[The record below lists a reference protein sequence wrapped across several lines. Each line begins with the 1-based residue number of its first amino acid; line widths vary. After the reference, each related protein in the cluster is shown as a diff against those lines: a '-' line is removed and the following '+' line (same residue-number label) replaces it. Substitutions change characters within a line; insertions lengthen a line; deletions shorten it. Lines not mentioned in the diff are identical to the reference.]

1 MRRYDAFSPYDFEI
15 FVADLFGA
23 DLGVRFETF
32 ARGPDRGIDLRY
44 VPLDGDGRPHVVQC
58 KHYVRSSFP
67 SLLAAAK
74 REAKQL
80 EKLTPQPSTY
90 QFVTSRELT
99 ATNKTRLMSAL
110 EPWITNEQD
119 VLGAN
124 DLESMLD
131 QHPEVERRQVKLWLT
146 GGTQLAALLRAGTI
160 QRSQSLLDEI
170 RYAMPRYVQSR
181 VFSEARDRLREQRV
195 LVIAGIPGIGKT
207 TLARMLL
214 ADAVLDGYE
223 PVEVS
228 SDIEEGW
235 AALDDGVKQVFFYD
249 DFLGRTALSERF
261 AKNEDRRLIE
271 FMRRATRSPASLFI
285 LTTREYILRQATEL
299 YERLGQEGLD
309 SDRFLLELPDYT
321 SLDRARIFANHVF
334 HSPHL
339 NKPFRRALLVEKGY
353 ERIIYHSNYNPRT
366 IELITGL
373 AKRWD
378 DAVTPDN
385 YVDYAL
391 RTLQQPTLIW
401 KAAFEQELDDHGR
414 ALVLTLVSLPRSVSL
429 EHLESAFVALCR
441 ERNLPLGNRAFQRT
455 LAALDDSLI
464 QTSHDKDGFPASR
477 GVVVTPY
484 DPSVIDF
491 MVDFLHHSSEDVLE
505 LARACVFFEQ
515 ASWLRA
521 LVMKSATQ
529 ANDEVLSAIRD
540 SLRRSYA
547 ASAISPVTVSAGPSS
562 WAYRP
567 FGTRD
572 LEERL
577 FDLQDIAHADAEFGQ
592 WWRHEL
598 LQRLPCWEK
607 GQGEPESLLKLLKYL
622 TEDDGVDITAA
633 ATAAKS
639 VLTTGSS
646 SHMLTLEWLHD
657 LWSEF
662 PEAFETDEWERH
674 VAEFEAW
681 LRDDL
686 RTNAEDMSDP
696 DELELVER
704 IASLY
709 GLDID
714 DETWADAEDTVSHN
728 KAERDAQIDADP
740 SYERPSSGR
749 DVANERQEIEAIFVG
764 LAE

>member
-1 MRRYDAFSPYDFEI
+1 MRRYDAFSPYDFEL

-32 ARGPDRGIDLRY
+32 ARGADRGIDLRY
-44 VPLDGDGRPHVVQC
+44 VPKGRRRPHVVQC
-58 KHYVRSSFP
+58 KHYARSSF
-67 SLLAAAK
+67 STLLTAAK

-80 EKLTPQPSTY
+80 QNLKPQPLTY

-99 ATNKTRLMSAL
+99 AANKARLMEVL
-110 EPWITNEQD
+110 TPWIKSEQD

-124 DLESMLD
+124 DIEAMLD

-146 GGTQLAALLRAGTI
+146 GGTQLAALLRAGTV
-160 QRSQSLLDEI
+160 QRSQSLLEEI
-170 RYAMPRYVQSR
+170 QQAMPRYVQSR
-181 VFSEARDRLREQRV
+181 VFSEAQDRLREQRV

-214 ADAVLDGYE
+214 ADAVLDDYE
-223 PVEVS
+223 PIEVS

-235 AALDDGVKQVFFYD
+235 AALNDGVKQIFLYD

-261 AKNEDRRLIE
+261 AKNEDRRLID
-271 FMRRATRSPASLFI
+271 FMRRATRSPSSLFV

-299 YERLGQEGLD
+299 YERLRQEGLD

-334 HSPHL
+334 YSPHL
-339 NKPFRRALLVEKGY
+339 SKPFRRALLVKKGY
-353 ERIIYHSNYNPRT
+353 QRIIYHENYNPRT

-378 DAVTPDN
+378 DSITPGS
-385 YVDYAL
+385 YVDYAV
-391 RTLQQPTLIW
+391 RTLEHPALIW
-401 KAAFEQELDDHGR
+401 KSAFEQEIDDHGR
-414 ALVLTLVSLPRSVSL
+414 ALMLALVSLPRRVSL

-441 ERNLPLGNRAFQRT
+441 ERSLPLGNRAFERT

-464 QTSHDKDGFPASR
+464 QTSHDDEDEFPDSR

-491 MVDFLHHSSEDVLE
+491 MVGFLHHSSEDVLE
-505 LARACVFFEQ
+505 LARTCVFFEQ

-521 LVMKSATQ
+521 LVMKSVTPASK
-529 ANDEVLSAIRD
+529 EVLGAIRD
-540 SLRRSYA
+540 SLRRTYA
-547 ASAISPVTVSAGPSS
+547 ASAISPVTVSVGPSS

-572 LEERL
+572 LEQRL

-598 LQRLPCWEK
+598 RHRLPCWEK
-607 GQGEPESLLKLLKYL
+607 GQGEPESLLRLLKYL
-622 TEDDGVDITAA
+622 TEEDGVDITDA

-662 PEAFETDEWERH
+662 PEAFETDEWEGH
-674 VAEFEAW
+674 VAGFEAW

-714 DETWADAEDTVSHN
+714 DETWAEVEDTVSQN
-728 KAERDAQIDADP
+728 KSERDAQIDADP
-740 SYERPSSGR
+740 SYERPSPGR